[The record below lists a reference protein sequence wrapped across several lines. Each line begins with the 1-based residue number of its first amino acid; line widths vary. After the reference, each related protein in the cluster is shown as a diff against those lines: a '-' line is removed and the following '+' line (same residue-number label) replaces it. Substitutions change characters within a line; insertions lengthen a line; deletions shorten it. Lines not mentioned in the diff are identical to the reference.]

1 MGARTRN
8 YKNTKTRFDL
18 TPFQLVP
25 YTTAK
30 EREEYYDIERMSI
43 CQEHSG
49 TIGWVLQTIVK
60 MCNMR
65 RAEAESSH

>member
-30 EREEYYDIERMSI
+30 EREEYYHIDREGEYLPGTLRYNWVGSPNN
-43 CQEHSG
+43 CQD
-49 TIGWVLQTIVK
+49 
-60 MCNMR
+60 M
-65 RAEAESSH
+65 